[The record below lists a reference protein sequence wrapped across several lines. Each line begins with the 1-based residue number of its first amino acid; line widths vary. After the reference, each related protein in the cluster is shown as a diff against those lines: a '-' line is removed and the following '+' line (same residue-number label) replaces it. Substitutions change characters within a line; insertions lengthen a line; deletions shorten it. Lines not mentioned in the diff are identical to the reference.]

1 MISSLVGLGA
11 SLLAPKLL
19 SSITDQKIE
28 VVHAMPGRVRLKC
41 IRWKDEIVVHHLEQT
56 FRQLTIVKSV
66 SGSPITGSLLIEFN
80 VPTLSPEQFDELLKL
95 AVDTSVNA
103 YPYVE
108 AQLMKT
114 MKKTVSTMDGLIK
127 KRSSGKADVD
137 SLLSLFLL
145 IYGVTRFPVNP
156 AFSSSLLYWAYT
168 IITKE
173 NGPNSGT

>member
-28 VVHAMPGRVRLKC
+28 VVHAMPGRLRLKC
-41 IRWKDEIVVHHLEQT
+41 DRWKNEVVATHLEQT
-56 FRQLTIVKSV
+56 FSQLTIIKSV
-66 SGSPITGSLLIEFN
+66 SGSPITGSLVIEFN
-80 VPTLSPEQFDELLKL
+80 VPTLTPEQFDELLKL
-95 AVDTSVNA
+95 AVDTSVSA

-114 MKKTVSTMDGLIK
+114 MKKTVSTVDGLIK

-145 IYGVTRFPVNP
+145 VYGVTRFPVNP
-156 AFSSSLLYWAYT
+156 AFSSSVLYWAYT
-168 IITKE
+168 IITNEK
-173 NGPNSGT
+173 GPNNGT

>member
-19 SSITDQKIE
+19 SSINDQKIE

-41 IRWKDEIVVHHLEQT
+41 DRWKDEMVAHHLEQT
-56 FRQLTIVKSV
+56 FNQLTIVKSA

-80 VPTLSPEQFDELLKL
+80 VPALSPEQFDELLKL

-114 MKKTVSTMDGLIK
+114 MKKTVSSVDGLIK

-145 IYGVTRFPVNP
+145 ISGVTRFSANP

-168 IITKE
+168 IMTKE
-173 NGPNSGT
+173 KGLNNET